1 MQRKRAA
8 PLQPPPTTPKGDLVK
23 APPLMYLDDPEVLL
37 VVFDLSVPGGADALA
52 RHLAA
57 WSDRCDVEVLDEC
70 RRALVIRP
78 GWVPE
83 RAA

>member
-1 MQRKRAA
+1 
-8 PLQPPPTTPKGDLVK
+8 
-23 APPLMYLDDPEVLL
+23 MYLDDPESLL
-37 VVFDLSVPGGADALA
+37 VVFDLSVLGRADELA
-52 RHLAA
+52 WQRAA

-70 RRALVIRP
+70 HRALVIRP

>member
-1 MQRKRAA
+1 M
-8 PLQPPPTTPKGDLVK
+8 K

-37 VVFDLSVPGGADALA
+37 VVFDLGVLGRADALA
-52 RHLAA
+52 RQRAA
-57 WSDRCDVEVLDEC
+57 WSDRCDAEVLDEC
-70 RRALVIRP
+70 HRALVIRP